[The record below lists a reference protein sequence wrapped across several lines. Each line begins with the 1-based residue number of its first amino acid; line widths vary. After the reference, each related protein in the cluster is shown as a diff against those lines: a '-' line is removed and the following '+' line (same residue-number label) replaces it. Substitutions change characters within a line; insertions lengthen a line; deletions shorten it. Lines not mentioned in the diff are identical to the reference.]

1 MSQLHDLQAQSPL
14 QHKLH
19 HLLQTLQLKYPHVQ
33 RLAIALYDHGSDWV
47 KTFVA
52 VEDGSN
58 SLPLYHAKLKDTTWL
73 QAVAASQTPRVINDF
88 AALQDNHKQHV
99 KALLEAGY
107 RSSYT
112 LPMCVNGY
120 FFGFVFFN
128 ARSSN
133 VFQGM
138 LLSELDVL
146 GHLASLMV
154 YNERSTVRTLLA
166 TLKSAMTMTHAR
178 DPETGNHLE
187 RMSRYSRLIAQKMA
201 RTNGLDDNFVEHVYL
216 FAPLH
221 DLGKITIPD
230 RVLLKPGRLDEDEQ
244 RIMRQ
249 HARAGLEL
257 IDQLLENFGLASV
270 SQVQMLRDIVLYHH
284 ELVDGSG
291 YPCGL
296 KGEAIPLASRIVTV
310 ADVFDALTSERPYKK
325 AWDNEEAFAW
335 MHERSGNM
343 FDPACLEALQEN
355 CAEVLHIQS
364 CFRENA
370 FG

>member
-1 MSQLHDLQAQSPL
+1 MSQLHDLQDQSPL

-52 VEDGSN
+52 VEDGPN
-58 SLPLYHAKLKDTTWL
+58 SLPFYHAKLKDTTWL
-73 QAVAASQTPRVINDF
+73 QAVAVNQTPRVINDF
-88 AALQDNHKQHV
+88 ALLQGNQKQHV
-99 KALLEAGY
+99 QALLDAGY

-128 ARSSN
+128 ARSSD

-146 GHLASLMV
+146 SHLASLMV
-154 YNERSTVRTLLA
+154 YNERSSVRTLLA
-166 TLKSAMTMTHAR
+166 TLKSAMTLTHAR

-187 RMSRYSRLIAQKMA
+187 RMSRYSRLIAQKLA
-201 RTNGLDDNFVEHVYL
+201 APRGLDDSFVEHVYL

-249 HARAGLEL
+249 HSRAGLEL
-257 IDQLLENFGLASV
+257 IDQLLANFGLASV
-270 SQVQMLRDIVLYHH
+270 SQVGMLRNIVLHHH
-284 ELVDGSG
+284 ELYDGSG
-291 YPCGL
+291 YPDGL
-296 KGEAIPLASRIVTV
+296 SGENIPLESRIVTV
-310 ADVFDALTSERPYKK
+310 SDVFDALTSDRPYKS
-325 AWDNEEAFAW
+325 AWRNEDAFAW
-335 MHERSGNM
+335 MTERSGTM
-343 FDPACLEALQEN
+343 FDPDCLHALLAQ
-355 CAEVLHIQS
+355 ADDIVHIQH
-364 CFRENA
+364 CFRENV